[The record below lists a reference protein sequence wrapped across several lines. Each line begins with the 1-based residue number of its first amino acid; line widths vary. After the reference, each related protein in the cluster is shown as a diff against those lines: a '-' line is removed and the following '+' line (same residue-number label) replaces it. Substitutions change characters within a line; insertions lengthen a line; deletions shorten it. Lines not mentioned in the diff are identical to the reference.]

1 MANIHFNILKEPM
14 RNNNSST
21 SSWAKDKVG
30 DLLSK
35 SHSVFVPLA
44 RVRALARGEILTPA
58 QVRETGSARTVR
70 DGVPV
75 VQTLYKTRVLA
86 NPIGSH
92 NHVGYGRIPL
102 PSAVF
107 LTVRMQ
113 LGSSQFINLLN
124 PADPDVYRLMHAW
137 NNAKTMG
144 VSLFDGDRALLCYAP
159 FELSPRIDAT
169 LNECRGDS
177 TYLQRFQRELSEVIG
192 CGALF
197 ETATSDVPG
206 IAKLKEVQ
214 LALIATA
221 HTTPGRDAFDDCH

>member
-1 MANIHFNILKEPM
+1 MSYKK
-14 RNNNSST
+14 SST
-21 SSWAKDKVG
+21 ASWANGKVA
-30 DLLSK
+30 DLLPK
-35 SHSVFVPLA
+35 SHHVFVPLA
-44 RVRALARGEILTPA
+44 RAQALARGEILTPA

-75 VQTLYKTRVLA
+75 VQTFYKTRVLA
-86 NPIGSH
+86 NPIGSY

-177 TYLQRFQRELSEVIG
+177 TYLRRFQRELSEMIG
-192 CGALF
+192 CGALLA
-197 ETATSDVPG
+197 TATSDIPG

-221 HTTPGRDAFDDCH
+221 HTTPGRDALDECR